1 MTPIIAAISWSSV
14 GIRAAVVAVALVLW
28 FWTQSLIGK
37 KAAAKDGIG
46 DLIHDLTARWHAH
59 LTANPRTANAA
70 LIVSSLF
77 IDLFG
82 LALIGAAIFG
92 HTFTPFVAVIVAFS
106 MRQICMSVCTLPPPR
121 GYIWR
126 NPGFPTLLVTYDVG
140 NDLFFSRSTRRTQAR
155 RGSRSPRGSSRSARQ
170 SSSSSC
176 ARTTLWM
183 SSPARSPRLWR
194 TTSRWQFRRR
204 SMAGCAERAQIS
216 SVEPGIATG
225 ATGSFMSHVMF
236 FGKRSSF
243 EFIARSQVTSLPV

>member
-1 MTPIIAAISWSSV
+1 MIPVIASTGWSV
-14 GIRAAVVAVALVLW
+14 IGIRVAVVAVALVLW

-59 LTANPRTANAA
+59 LTAHPHTANAA

-106 MRQICMSVCTLPPPR
+106 MRQICMGLCTLPPPR

-126 NPGFPTLLVTYDVG
+126 NPGFPTVLVTYDVG
-140 NDLFFSRSTRRTQAR
+140 NDLFFSGHTALAVLGAIHAAHAGPLWLAIAAGIIAAGEALVVLVLRAHYTLDVVA
-155 RGSRSPRGSSRSARQ
+155 GAFAAFVAYDIAMAVSP
-170 SSSSSC
+170 
-176 ARTTLWM
+176 
-183 SSPARSPRLWR
+183 
-194 TTSRWQFRRR
+194 
-204 SMAGCAERAQIS
+204 
-216 SVEPGIATG
+216 
-225 ATGSFMSHVMF
+225 
-236 FGKRSSF
+236 
-243 EFIARSQVTSLPV
+243 SLDAWLR

>member
-1 MTPIIAAISWSSV
+1 MTPIIAAISWPSV

-59 LTANPRTANAA
+59 LTANPRTANGA

-77 IDLFG
+77 IDLFS

-140 NDLFFSRSTRRTQAR
+140 NDLFFSGHTALAVVGAIHAAHAGPPWLAITAGIIAFCEAIVVLVLRAHY
-155 RGSRSPRGSSRSARQ
+155 
-170 SSSSSC
+170 
-176 ARTTLWM
+176 TLDVV
-183 SSPARSPRLWR
+183 
-194 TTSRWQFRRR
+194 
-204 SMAGCAERAQIS
+204 AGTFAAF
-216 SVEPGIATG
+216 VAYDIAT
-225 ATGSFMSHVMF
+225 AISP
-236 FGKRSSF
+236 
-243 EFIARSQVTSLPV
+243 SLDGWLR